1 MTVGGQAGA
10 QIAEQSRQGLL
21 TNGNRHP
28 YNSRMSFSAT
38 FDPLEFETRAIHA
51 GQDPDPATGAVIT
64 PIYQTSTYAQ
74 RSVGEHQG
82 FDYSR
87 TDNPT
92 RTALQACLASLE
104 RGRYGLT
111 FASGMGAITT
121 LLLYF
126 KQGDHIVVADDVYGG
141 TYRLFQRVFTQ
152 FGLEFTFVD
161 MTDLQATRAALR
173 PTTRMLWVETPT
185 NPLLKVVDV
194 AGISALAHAQNILV
208 GVDNTFATPYLQR
221 PLELGADLVMHSTT
235 KYLGGHSDVIGGAIV
250 TSDAPLY
257 ERLKFLQ
264 NATGAVPS
272 PFDCWLVLRGLKTL
286 ALRMERH
293 SENALRIARWLEQQA
308 LVAKV
313 IYPGLASHPQHDVAR
328 RQMVTPNGV
337 SAFGGMISFIA
348 RGGKTAAE
356 KFAASTKLFVLA
368 ESLGGVESLI
378 EVPAGMTHMS
388 VANSPLEVDAGLVRL
403 SVGIEHVNDLVADL
417 DRALEDL

>member
-1 MTVGGQAGA
+1 M
-10 QIAEQSRQGLL
+10 
-21 TNGNRHP
+21 H
-28 YNSRMSFSAT
+28 
-38 FDPLEFETRAIHA
+38 FETRAIHV

-64 PIYQTSTYAQ
+64 PIYQTSTFAQ
-74 RSVGEHQG
+74 RAVGEHLG
-82 FDYSR
+82 YDYAR

-92 RTALQACLASLE
+92 RTALQECLASLE
-104 RGRYGLT
+104 GGRFGLA
-111 FASGMGAITT
+111 FASGMAAITT

-141 TYRLFQRVFTQ
+141 TYRLFQRVFTE

-161 MTDLQATRAALR
+161 MTDGEQTRAALR
-173 PTTRMLWVETPT
+173 PNTRLLWMETPT
-185 NPLLKVVDV
+185 NPLLKVVDI
-194 AGISALAHAQNILV
+194 AAISALAHERNIFV

-235 KYLGGHSDVIGGAIV
+235 KYLGGHSDVVGGAIV

-264 NATGAVPS
+264 NAAGAVPS

-293 SENALRIARWLEQQA
+293 SANALHLAQWLERQPQ
-308 LVAKV
+308 LERVL
-313 IYPGLASHPQHDVAR
+313 YPTLSSHPQSALAR
-328 RQMVTPNGV
+328 KQMRAG
-337 SAFGGMISFIA
+337 GGMISFIA
-348 RGGKTAAE
+348 HGGKAAAE
-356 KFAASTKLFVLA
+356 KIACATKLFLLA

-378 EVPAGMTHMS
+378 EVPAAMTHMS

-403 SVGIEHVNDLVADL
+403 SVGVEHVYDLMADL
-417 DRALEDL
+417 EQALESV

>member
-1 MTVGGQAGA
+1 MTN
-10 QIAEQSRQGLL
+10 R
-21 TNGNRHP
+21 NRHL
-28 YNSRMSFSAT
+28 YNSRMSLTAASET
-38 FDPLEFETRAIHA
+38 PYFETRAIHA
-51 GQDPDPATGAVIT
+51 GQEPDAATGAVIT

-74 RSVGEHQG
+74 SAVGEHRG

-92 RTALQACLASLE
+92 RTALQECLASLE
-104 RGRYGLT
+104 MGRFGLT

-152 FGLEFTFVD
+152 FGLDFTFVD
-161 MTDLQATRAALR
+161 MTDLEQTRAALR
-173 PTTRMLWVETPT
+173 TNTRLLWIETPT
-185 NPLLKVVDV
+185 NPLLKVVDIV
-194 AGISALAHAQNILV
+194 AISALAHEKHILV

-257 ERLKFLQ
+257 DRLKFLQ
-264 NATGAVPS
+264 NAAGAVPS
-272 PFDCWLVLRGLKTL
+272 PFDCWLVLRGIKTL

-293 SENALRIARWLEQQA
+293 SENAMRIAKWLEGQP
-308 LVAKV
+308 LVKQV
-313 IYPGLASHPQHDVAR
+313 IYPGLASHPQHELAK
-328 RQMVTPNGV
+328 RQMVAAGGSPM
-337 SAFGGMISFIA
+337 FGGMISFIA
-348 RGGKTAAE
+348 LGGKAAAE
-356 KFAASTKLFVLA
+356 KIAAATKLFVLA

-388 VANSPLEVDAGLVRL
+388 VANSPLEVDEGLVRL
-403 SVGIEHVNDLVADL
+403 SVGVEHVYDLLADL
-417 DRALEDL
+417 DQALENL